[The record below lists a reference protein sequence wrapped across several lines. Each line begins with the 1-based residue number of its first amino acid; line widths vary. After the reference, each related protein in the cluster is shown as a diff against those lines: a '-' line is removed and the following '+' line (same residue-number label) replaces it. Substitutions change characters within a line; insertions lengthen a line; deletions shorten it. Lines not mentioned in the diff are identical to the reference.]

1 MTQNR
6 TEQNRTEQ
14 NRTEQNRTEIILNVW
29 KSSPN
34 KWLFLCRAFAK
45 IFRRYSLTKPLSI
58 FWMKSYDNYI
68 DKFLRKNF
76 GQIITTDYSK
86 LPTENG
92 AKIVWSIWL
101 QGEENA
107 PELVQKCFE
116 SQRIMAKNIGF
127 EHIALSLET
136 LANYLEIPQYILEK
150 YQAGKIIHAHFS
162 DYIRDKLMYE
172 HGGIWLDATCFAYK
186 DLDPAIVTD
195 FDFWNAKN
203 IKISGII
210 SGIHGDILSYYQTN
224 IIAARKGSH
233 LYLAMCQMFE
243 KYFAKEN
250 YVSIVY
256 FYMFYF
262 YRLLTTENLEF
273 VKGYH
278 KIPDNN
284 IETSS
289 WKTAS
294 SSQFQEILARDTCIY
309 KLTHKQ
315 NITPYDEFGNLTFY
329 GELLAGKGLLE
340 QV

>member
-1 MTQNR
+1 M
-6 TEQNRTEQ
+6 
-14 NRTEQNRTEIILNVW
+14 
-29 KSSPN
+29 
-34 KWLFLCRAFAK
+34 K
-45 IFRRYSLTKPLSI
+45 IG
-58 FWMKSYDNYI
+58 DDYI
-68 DKFLRKNF
+68 NGFLRENF

-92 AKIVWSIWL
+92 AKIVWSFWI

-127 EHIALSLET
+127 EHIVLSLET

-150 YQAGKIIHAHFS
+150 YQAGEIEHA
-162 DYIRDKLMYE
+162 KLANYVRSKLLYE

-195 FDFWNAKN
+195 FDFWNAKG
-203 IKISGII
+203 IKAFTGFGI
-210 SGIHGDILSYYQTN
+210 GYYYQTN

-243 KYFAKEN
+243 KYFAKKN
-250 YVSIVY
+250 YVPIEY

-262 YRLLTTENLEF
+262 FGLLTTENLEF
-273 VKGYH
+273 K
-278 KIPDNN
+278 KNESQIPENN
-284 IETSS
+284 QETST
-289 WKTAS
+289 WVCAS
-294 SSQFQEILARDTCIY
+294 SETYAEILASDTCIY

-340 QV
+340 